1 MQKALL
7 EKEAKDHMNIRAL
20 TGAAQYMVDF
30 FPSFSLSSF
39 HMNLEPSI
47 IFIPKSL

>member
-7 EKEAKDHMNIRAL
+7 EKEAQDQMNIRAL
-20 TGAAQYMVDF
+20 TGAAQYMVKF
-30 FPSFSLSSF
+30 FPSLCLNSF

-47 IFIPKSL
+47 RCIAKLL